1 MARAKGA
8 TSIKYYAGAQFI
20 HKMLRNLWYT
30 VFKWNG
36 LPATISQKF
45 LMKNLLEFGEV
56 AFFKQK
62 ETNEYMVL
70 PFTMRG
76 SFNVY
81 GEYNFITVY
90 SAFTGYRETLKVG
103 RDCIIIYAHYEK
115 LNVNGRLRDY
125 ANRIFRMERTEDL
138 NIHAQKTPFVAMG
151 SKDQRLSLKKY
162 FNQVEDFETVIL
174 LNEVSDLAETFR
186 TEETV
191 APFVADKIIEVEK
204 KVWNNALSFIG
215 IENNFGE
222 KKERLTENEAM
233 ISNGLANGQRNVKMQ
248 SLDESL
254 ERINAKYDDLE
265 ISVEIANEIITDLFG
280 ANTVSEQPVVATKP
294 TEVTE

>member
-1 MARAKGA
+1 
-8 TSIKYYAGAQFI
+8 
-20 HKMLRNLWYT
+20 
-30 VFKWNG
+30 
-36 LPATISQKF
+36 
-45 LMKNLLEFGEV
+45 
-56 AFFKQK
+56 
-62 ETNEYMVL
+62 
-70 PFTMRG
+70 
-76 SFNVY
+76 
-81 GEYNFITVY
+81 
-90 SAFTGYRETLKVG
+90 
-103 RDCIIIYAHYEK
+103 
-115 LNVNGRLRDY
+115 
-125 ANRIFRMERTEDL
+125 
-138 NIHAQKTPFVAMG
+138 MG